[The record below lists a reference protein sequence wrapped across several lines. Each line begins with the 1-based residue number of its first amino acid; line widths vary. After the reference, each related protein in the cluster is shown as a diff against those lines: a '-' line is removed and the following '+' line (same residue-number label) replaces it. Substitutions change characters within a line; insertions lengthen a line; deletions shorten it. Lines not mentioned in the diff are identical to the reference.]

1 MSIPSGDNDFDLI
14 AEAAGS
20 HLVNVTLRKR
30 VGEHYPMH
38 ASSTGK
44 IILAEHPREKL
55 LTVVPEELERFTPKT
70 ITSRAALMVELADVR
85 DRATRSSTTNS
96 KKNSSPYRGRF
107 VTALG
112 AWSRF
117 SPPTDLDTGSAATE
131 SLKPCIT
138 CNTASNEFVSFC
150 GASNDP
156 RHRSE
161 TMARRHAT
169 SRRLISHFSSTRP
182 EPFNTT
188 PNTGRWRANNP

>member
-85 DRATRSSTTNS
+85 EQGYAIIDIDIELEEELLS
-96 KKNSSPYRGRF
+96 
-107 VTALG
+107 V
-112 AWSRF
+112 SRPVRD
-117 SPPTDLDTGSAATE
+117 SAGSLVAVLAAY
-131 SLKPCIT
+131 
-138 CNTASNEFVSFC
+138 
-150 GASNDP
+150 GP
-156 RHRSE
+156 RHRFGRDRIPETLHHMQHSVERIRKLLWSE
-161 TMARRHAT
+161 
-169 SRRLISHFSSTRP
+169 
-182 EPFNTT
+182 
-188 PNTGRWRANNP
+188 